1 MNPRPAGVARRLV
14 VLGAAAG
21 VAVGVWRVLYLHA
34 ERPADRPRRI
44 GYLSFFP
51 RPSPGVVPVFD
62 AFFAGMREQ
71 GYEEGRDYVMDWR
84 YTGGKP
90 EGFDAHAVAMVADG
104 VDLFFC
110 LTTGAAMA
118 AKRATSTIPI
128 VFSGVSDPVT
138 SGLVPSLAR
147 PGGNLT
153 GFSAVDDELHRKR
166 FQLLRELLPQA
177 REVAVLWMPAL
188 VVNGN
193 ELTQIEAVAPRL
205 DISIRRVELNR
216 VEDIAAVIPPLGR
229 TPTDALFIL
238 PAPWHVY
245 SSAELVA
252 AATQARLPT
261 IGVERYHH
269 AGGALLTYGADI
281 AALARLAAGYV
292 DRIFKGAKPGDLPV
306 QQPLK
311 FELLLNL
318 KTAKALGI
326 TVPQSLLV
334 RADEV
339 IR

>member
-1 MNPRPAGVARRLV
+1 MNPGPAGVARRLI

-21 VAVGVWRVLYLHA
+21 VAVGVW
-34 ERPADRPRRI
+34 PAARPRRI

-51 RPSPGVVPVFD
+51 RPSSGVVPIFD

-84 YTGGKP
+84 HTGGKP
-90 EGFDAHAVAMVADG
+90 DAFDAHAVALVADG
-104 VDLFFC
+104 VDLFWC
-110 LTTGAAMA
+110 ATTVAAMA

-128 VFSGVSDPVT
+128 VFSGLSDPVT

-147 PGGNLT
+147 PGDNLT
-153 GFSAVDDELHRKR
+153 GLSAVDDELHGKR
-166 FQLLRELLPQA
+166 LELLRELLPQA
-177 REVAVLWMPAL
+177 REVAVLWMPL
-188 VVNGN
+188 VVSHRT

-205 DISIRRVELNR
+205 GIRIRPVELNR

-238 PAPWHVY
+238 PAGWHVY

-252 AATQARLPT
+252 AATQARLPS
-261 IGVERYHH
+261 IGAERYHH

-281 AALARLAAGYV
+281 AALARRAAGYV

-306 QQPLK
+306 QQPQK
-311 FELLLNL
+311 FELLINL
-318 KTAKALGI
+318 KTALALGVA
-326 TVPQSLLV
+326 VPNSILL

-339 IR
+339 VR

>member
-1 MNPRPAGVARRLV
+1 MNPRRAGVARRLIV
-14 VLGAAAG
+14 FGAAAG
-21 VAVGVWRVLYLHA
+21 VAVGVW
-34 ERPADRPRRI
+34 PADRPRRI

-51 RPSPGVVPVFD
+51 RPSPGVVPIFD

-84 YTGGKP
+84 HTGGKP
-90 EGFDAHAVAMVADG
+90 DAFDAHAVALVADG
-104 VDLFFC
+104 VDLFWC
-110 LTTGAAMA
+110 VTTVAAMA

-128 VFSGVSDPVT
+128 VFSGLSDPVT

-153 GFSAVDDELHRKR
+153 GLSAVDDELHGKR
-166 FQLLRELLPQA
+166 LELLRELLPQIK
-177 REVAVLWMPAL
+177 EVAVLWMPL
-188 VVNGN
+188 VVSHRT

-205 DISIRRVELNR
+205 GMRIRRVELNR
-216 VEDIAAVIPPLGR
+216 VEDIVAVIPPLGR

-238 PAPWHVY
+238 PAGWHVY

-252 AATQARLPT
+252 AATQARLPS
-261 IGVERYHH
+261 IGAERYHH

-281 AALARLAAGYV
+281 AALARRAAGYV

-311 FELLLNL
+311 FELLINL
-318 KTAKALGI
+318 KTALALGVA
-326 TVPQSLLV
+326 VPSSLLS

-339 IR
+339 VR

>member
-1 MNPRPAGVARRLV
+1 MNPGPTGIARRLI

-21 VAVGVWRVLYLHA
+21 VAVGVW
-34 ERPADRPRRI
+34 PAARPRRI
-44 GYLSFFP
+44 GYLSPFP
-51 RPSPGVVPVFD
+51 RPSSGAVPVFD

-84 YTGGKP
+84 VTGGNKP
-90 EGFDAHAVAMVADG
+90 EAFDAHAVALVADG

-110 LTTGAAMA
+110 LTTVAAMA

-138 SGLVPSLAR
+138 SGLVPSLAH

-153 GFSAVDDELHRKR
+153 GLSAVDDELHGKR
-166 FQLLRELLPQA
+166 LELLRELLPQA
-177 REVAVLWMPAL
+177 REVAVLWVPDMTT
-188 VVNGN
+188 NRN
-193 ELTQIEAVAPRL
+193 ELTQIEALAPRL
-205 DISIRRVELNR
+205 GIRILRVELNR

-229 TPTDALFIL
+229 TRTDALFIL

-245 SSAELVA
+245 SSAELVT

-261 IGVERYHH
+261 LGVERYHH
-269 AGGALLTYGADI
+269 AGGALLTYGVDI
-281 AALARLAAGYV
+281 AALTRRAAGYV

-306 QQPLK
+306 QQPQK
-311 FELLLNL
+311 FELLINL
-318 KTAKALGI
+318 KTALALGVA
-326 TVPQSLLV
+326 VPSILLL

-339 IR
+339 VR

>member
-1 MNPRPAGVARRLV
+1 MNPRPAGVARRLI

-21 VAVGVWRVLYLHA
+21 IALGVW
-34 ERPADRPRRI
+34 PADRPRRI
-44 GYLSFFP
+44 GYLSPFP
-51 RPSPGVVPVFD
+51 RPSSGVVPVFD

-84 YTGGKP
+84 VTGGNEP
-90 EGFDAHAVAMVADG
+90 EAFDAQAVALVADG

-110 LTTGAAMA
+110 LTTVAATA

-138 SGLVPSLAR
+138 SGLVLSLAR

-153 GFSAVDDELHRKR
+153 GMSAVDDELHGKR
-166 FQLLRELLPQA
+166 LELLRELRPQA
-177 REVAVLWMPAL
+177 REVAVLWVSDMMT
-188 VVNGN
+188 NRN

-205 DISIRRVELNR
+205 GIRIRRVELNR

-245 SSAELVA
+245 SSAELMA
-252 AATQARLPT
+252 AATQARLPS
-261 IGVERYHH
+261 IGTERYHH
-269 AGGALLTYGADI
+269 VGGALLTYGVDI
-281 AALARLAAGYV
+281 AAQTRRAAGYV

-306 QQPLK
+306 QQPNK
-311 FELLLNL
+311 FELLINL
-318 KTAKALGI
+318 KTAVALGVA
-326 TVPQSLLV
+326 VPSSLLL

-339 IR
+339 VR

>member
-1 MNPRPAGVARRLV
+1 MNPRPAGVARRLI

-21 VAVGVWRVLYLHA
+21 IALGVW
-34 ERPADRPRRI
+34 PADRPRRI
-44 GYLSFFP
+44 GYISFFP
-51 RPSPGVVPVFD
+51 RPSSGAVPVFD

-84 YTGGKP
+84 HTGGKP
-90 EGFDAHAVAMVADG
+90 EGFDAHAVALVADG

-118 AKRATSTIPI
+118 AKRATSTIPV

-153 GFSAVDDELHRKR
+153 GMSAVDDELHGKR

-177 REVAVLWMPAL
+177 REVAVLWMPDMAISRT
-188 VVNGN
+188 
-193 ELTQIEAVAPRL
+193 ELMQIEALAPRL
-205 DISIRRVELNR
+205 GMRIRQVGLNR
-216 VEDIAAVIPPLGR
+216 VEDIAAVIPPLSR
-229 TPTDALFIL
+229 TGTDALFIL

-252 AATQARLPT
+252 AATQARLPS
-261 IGVERYHH
+261 IGAERYHH
-269 AGGALLTYGADI
+269 VGGALMTCGVDI
-281 AALARLAAGYV
+281 AAQARRAAGYV

-306 QQPLK
+306 QQPQK
-311 FELLLNL
+311 FELLINL
-318 KTAKALGI
+318 KTALALGVA
-326 TVPQSLLV
+326 VPSSLLS

-339 IR
+339 VR